1 MYTIL
6 LVLLD
11 KLLIQRYHK
20 IEKKMPPT
28 LIKQSPK
35 LYVATLLEYL
45 DPLGIVLCLLVIYI
59 LGNPSN
65 YGYFRHHLRNNFEN
79 NR

>member
-11 KLLIQRYHK
+11 KLLSQCYYK
-20 IEKKMPPT
+20 IEKEDAPT

-35 LYVATLLEYL
+35 LYVATLLEYFDRL
-45 DPLGIVLCLLVIYI
+45 SIVLCLLII
-59 LGNPSN
+59 TS
-65 YGYFRHHLRNNFEN
+65 
-79 NR
+79 

>member
-11 KLLIQRYHK
+11 KLLIQCYHK
-20 IEKKMPPT
+20 IEKKTSPT
-28 LIKQSPK
+28 IIKQSPK

-45 DPLGIVLCLLVIYI
+45 DPLGI
-59 LGNPSN
+59 
-65 YGYFRHHLRNNFEN
+65 
-79 NR
+79 